1 MAVQR
6 YEACLRMLNKYS
18 TITSSHKWLTA
29 RENTASLVVK
39 SEITWIKIASLHKR
53 DSALIDFL
61 PLGIPLNFL

>member
-1 MAVQR
+1 MAVQW
-6 YEACLRMLNKYS
+6 YEVCLRMLNKYS
-18 TITSSHKWLTA
+18 TISSSHKCLTA

-39 SEITWIKIASLHKR
+39 DEITWIKIASLQRR